1 MEKLTSLEFDPSI
14 SESPEY
20 IKMASKLA
28 EWCSVPGT
36 VTGHLGKGIKCNPIC
51 EWLLRK
57 SRNGE

>member
-36 VTGHLGKGIKCNPIC
+36 VTGHLGK
-51 EWLLRK
+51 
-57 SRNGE
+57 